1 MNIGI
6 VGVGNIGGTLGRKWA
21 EAGHDVT
28 FGVRHPDGRTLSWL
42 GEGVRANVTSVAEAV
57 SHGSVI
63 AFAVPGVSMAGTVAE
78 LGNLLEDKIVV
89 DATNNIGGDVV
100 NSADAIVA
108 TAPGIQYFR
117 AFNTLGW
124 ELFDNPV
131 VGGVQADM
139 VFCGPDGPPRVTV
152 EQLIADVGLRP
163 VWLGGVGE
171 ANVVDGLLMVWIALS
186 RARGTRRLALKL
198 LED

>member
-6 VGVGNIGGTLGRKWA
+6 VGAGNIGGTLGRKWA

-28 FGVRHPDGRTLSWL
+28 FGVRHPESKTVSSV
-42 GEGVRANVTSVAEAV
+42 GEGVRANVTSLSEAV
-57 SHGSVI
+57 TNAGVI
-63 AFAVPGVSMAGTVAE
+63 AFAVPGASMAGTVAG
-78 LGNLLEDKIVV
+78 LGTLLQDKTVV

-100 NSADAIVA
+100 NSAEAIVA

-163 VWLGGVGE
+163 VWLGDVGE
-171 ANVVDGLLMVWIALS
+171 ADVVDGLLRVWIDLS
-186 RARGTRRLALKL
+186 RTRGTRRLAFKL